1 MSDKPDDPSDD
12 MRAAEEQLTATNVLL
27 AEWTACTLEN
37 SPALIERLERM
48 GYDVRGKSR
57 DDVAAVL
64 KHPPTR
70 LNSRTNDGS
79 SAP

>member
-1 MSDKPDDPSDD
+1 MSDKPEDLSND

-57 DDVAAVL
+57 DDVAEVL

-70 LNSRTNDGS
+70 LTSRTIDGS